1 MQYIEEQVTSV
12 LHDVRAEVA
21 PAANSNEDVV
31 ASLASL
37 FAQQKG
43 RPAIRGKPQRQQF
56 QRQQSLPRSRI
67 MKKTTQRVSAAVWAK
82 MSQEARDQLRQE
94 NKESQRR
101 QRGGRGGRGR
111 GGSAVQVQ
119 RRIAN
124 EAEEEVDIAEA
135 GGVQCF
141 DSEITEELS
150 TMSELGR
157 AEKEIP
163 LMALRYFLPTDQ
175 EVCESVD

>member
-1 MQYIEEQVTSV
+1 MTSV

-94 NKESQRR
+94 NKESQGRQWDQSR
-101 QRGGRGGRGR
+101 QRGGRGGRDR
-111 GGSAVQVQ
+111 GGRAVQAH

-157 AEKEIP
+157 AE
-163 LMALRYFLPTDQ
+163 
-175 EVCESVD
+175 